1 MKLTKRTMLI
11 PVASL
16 LLLSGCAIHP
26 KSEYADFS
34 QAGSEYAK
42 AVDKVLVTA
51 EQAQIDSTSWSL
63 VQVKGITGVVSAEKY
78 DTLTKEEAKLLATIQ
93 HLRFNAKL
101 LADYFAQLE
110 LLATS
115 DAPDQTKT
123 AINNLVTGMN
133 KLSTELKVSSP
144 DVVNTL
150 PQLAKVV
157 VNTRIKAVLRAEFE
171 KRQKLIRTQLQIH
184 ELLLKTLDSQIT
196 HALTTEAELKDILL
210 VKQPLFSDK
219 PLSTPEDWVAKRR
232 AAIQLKSTVNDI
244 KPAVEA
250 SKKMRLTFEKLL
262 AGNDAQSSIHALVV
276 DIKHILATAHAVKP

>member
-171 KRQKLIRTQLQIH
+171 KRQELIRTQLQIH
-184 ELLLKTLDSQIT
+184 ELLLKTLDRQIT
-196 HALTTEAELKDILL
+196 HALTTEAELKEILL
-210 VKQPLFSDK
+210 VKQPLLSDK
-219 PLSTPEDWVAKRR
+219 PLSTQEDWVAKRR

-244 KPAVEA
+244 KPAIEA
-250 SKKMRLTFEKLL
+250 SKKMRLIFEKLL

-276 DIKHILATAHAVKP
+276 EIKHILATAHAVKP